1 MKESLSLENT
11 LWADTVLASQGFVIG
26 IVLYTGRQT
35 RSQMNSKTPTSK
47 TCLLDQELNFLS
59 KILFVL
65 MLILSFSIVVL
76 NGFQGEWVMFYFRVV
91 LLLSSIIPISLR
103 VNLDLAKM
111 YYSYCINRDEG
122 IPGTIARNSTIPEEL
137 GRIQFL
143 ITDKTGTLTQNDMI
157 CKRLMTEFA
166 QFSSDDN

>member
-1 MKESLSLENT
+1 
-11 LWADTVLASQGFVIG
+11 
-26 IVLYTGRQT
+26 
-35 RSQMNSKTPTSK
+35 MNSKLPTSK
-47 TCLLDQELNFLS
+47 TCLLDLEINYLS

-65 MLILSFSIVVL
+65 MLILSASIVLL
-76 NGFQGEWVMFYFRVV
+76 NGFHGEWLMFYFRVV

-111 YYSYCINRDEG
+111 WYSYCINIDTQ
-122 IPGTIARNSTIPEEL
+122 IPGTVARNSTIPEEL

-157 CKRLMTEFA
+157 CKRIMTEFA
-166 QFSSDDN
+166 QFSADESAEDLKDLVQRNCLLFPNGPSGDFDLDAGRYTLRRRE